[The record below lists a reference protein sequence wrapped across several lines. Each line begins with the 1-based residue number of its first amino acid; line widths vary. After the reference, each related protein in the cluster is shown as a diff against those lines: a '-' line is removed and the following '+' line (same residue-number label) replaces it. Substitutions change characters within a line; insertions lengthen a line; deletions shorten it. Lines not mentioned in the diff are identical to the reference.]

1 MVQKAVMYN
10 ENIHKFPSYIF
21 KSIFKV
27 KNVSWIIMWQF
38 RYNNITFLMSPD
50 SLHVFTRLMIDEYH
64 LLLAQRCITSRFMPF
79 I

>member
-27 KNVSWIIMWQF
+27 KMYDGSLCGNLDII
-38 RYNNITFLMSPD
+38 I
-50 SLHVFTRLMIDEYH
+50 LHF
-64 LLLAQRCITSRFMPF
+64 
-79 I
+79 